1 MVQASF
7 SKNDESIFLKTVCKK
22 NLTLSYVIL
31 SNGHLLVTAQAV
43 DKNGLRCLD
52 YEKKVYFQCLSGGE
66 TIKNQGTPTG
76 SETISMANGKASIE
90 VKPNKNG
97 NKIVMSVLNQDFKGT
112 YLDIDPSKIQK

>member
-97 NKIVMSVLNQDFKGT
+97 TQPKEGRKFFIF
-112 YLDIDPSKIQK
+112 